1 MPQEETFRTQEK
13 QEARGQVCQG
23 QRWAAGSAHQ
33 EEANSPPDAPD
44 TADIV
49 SSGTPKSAAVV
60 TAPTLATTSGLDSA
74 TPEVYSFRG

>member
-1 MPQEETFRTQEK
+1 MI
-13 QEARGQVCQG
+13 
-23 QRWAAGSAHQ
+23 AGATYVSNA
-33 EEANSPPDAPD
+33 PPDAPD